1 MPNQESVPVPSEAPP
16 REDSKDLATVE
27 LTITGMHCA
36 SCSALISET
45 LADSPGVLEAS
56 VDLEPGLAVVAF
68 DRHVIT
74 PEGLVS
80 MIAELGYGAT
90 LVD

>member
-1 MPNQESVPVPSEAPP
+1 MSNQESVPVPAEAPP
-16 REDSKDLATVE
+16 REDNKDLATVE
-27 LTITGMHCA
+27 LKITGMHCA

-45 LADSPGVLEAS
+45 LADSPGVFEAS
-56 VDLEPGLAVVAF
+56 VDLEPGLAIVAF
-68 DRHVIT
+68 DHYVTT

-90 LVD
+90 LIN